1 MLSQSKISKEELSL
15 SRIVNTSILLRKERQ
30 NESLTYRKPLEHFK
44 DLSLPELRS
53 YRQKNSFSGLQNF
66 FLTGLEAKTIE
77 ENKTMREKLTEYS
90 SLSGSQNIFDE
101 ELNDINDEDIYRK
114 LKEQGVK
121 LNLLIAKKGRIRT
134 ISPYNEERVLIT
146 KDNQFYGRIRCKG
159 MPLALIVTVIIKQ
172 GVGSSYLYLSFTTE
186 RPDYKSYDKVVSLN
200 KSRMT
205 ITFTEK
211 QAKSHTFSKEWI
223 YFALE
228 SEREGRMTF
237 ECSFGRGKVL
247 VFIVVDLGKQKDNE
261 QEGAK
266 SARGGLNIKDI
277 ELMIN
282 EIVSDPLKL
291 RKCQEEA
298 KEVMKKRE
306 LNGLRSPRQLYKIML
321 EKSLLKPKPKIPS
334 IVLNQ
339 EKWKKIE
346 QIRLRLTN
354 NMTMRKF
361 VLSHKQKILKQFV
374 IFLLNDRAKYLP
386 LRNQCLRSLQMQ

>member
-1 MLSQSKISKEELSL
+1 MSQSRISKEQLSL
-15 SRIVNTSILLRKERQ
+15 PRIIDTSILLREERQ
-30 NESLTYRKPLEHFK
+30 NESLTYRKQLKHFK

-53 YRQKNSFSGLQNF
+53 HRQKNSFPGLQNL
-66 FLTGLEAKTIE
+66 FLTGLETKTIE
-77 ENKTMREKLTEYS
+77 ENKTMREKLTEYTS
-90 SLSGSQNIFDE
+90 FSESQNTFYE
-101 ELNDINDEDIYRK
+101 ELNDINDDEIYRK

-134 ISPYNEERVLIT
+134 ISPYNEERISIA

-159 MPLALIVTVIIKQ
+159 MPLPLIVTVIIKQ
-172 GVGSSYLYLSFTTE
+172 GAGSSYLYLSFTTE
-186 RPDYKSYDKVVSLN
+186 RPDYKSYDKLVSLN

-205 ITFTEK
+205 INFTEK
-211 QAKSHTFSKEWI
+211 QAKGHSFSKEWI
-223 YFALE
+223 YLALE
-228 SEREGRMTF
+228 SEREARIIF

-247 VFIVVDLGKQKDNE
+247 VFIIVDLGKQKNNE
-261 QEGAK
+261 QGGAK

-306 LNGLRSPRQLYKIML
+306 LNGLRNPRQLYKIIL
-321 EKSLLKPKPKIPS
+321 EKSLFKPKPKIPS

-339 EKWKKIE
+339 ERWKKIG
-346 QIRLRLTN
+346 QIRLRVTS

-361 VLSHKQKILKQFV
+361 LLSHKQKILKQFV
-374 IFLLNDRAKYLP
+374 MFLLNNRAKYLP
-386 LRNQCLRSLQMQ
+386 LRKQCLRSLQTQ